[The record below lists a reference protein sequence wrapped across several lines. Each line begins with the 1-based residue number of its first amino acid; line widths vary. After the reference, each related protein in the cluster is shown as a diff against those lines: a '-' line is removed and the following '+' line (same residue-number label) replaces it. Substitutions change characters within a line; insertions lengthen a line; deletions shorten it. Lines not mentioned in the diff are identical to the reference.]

1 MKLKHPLTGRL
12 IERFNSLERIAHW
25 STAISFVILAL
36 SGLTILFGKFVLL
49 PVIGYTLFAWLSA
62 RCRRTCTTS
71 SARSSSSACC

>member
-1 MKLKHPLTGRL
+1 MKLKHAPTGRL
-12 IERFNSLERIAHW
+12 IERFSSLERIAHW

-49 PVIGYTLFAWLSA
+49 PVIGYTLFAWLSP
-62 RCRRTCTTS
+62 RWPRTCTTS